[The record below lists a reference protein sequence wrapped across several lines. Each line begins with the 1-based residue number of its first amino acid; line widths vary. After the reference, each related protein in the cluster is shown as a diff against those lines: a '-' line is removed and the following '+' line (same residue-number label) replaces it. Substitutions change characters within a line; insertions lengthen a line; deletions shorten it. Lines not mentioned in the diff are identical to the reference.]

1 MTQGE
6 LSVIG
11 SAPRIFSRQ
20 ELRSRGITSL
30 DRIFAM
36 GSYRSSPLLR
46 KAIHTLKYKRVPAL
60 TDCLSRVLI
69 DVLQRDFVLSPEAL
83 FCPVPLH
90 VLRRFSR
97 GFNQAELIAQ
107 HMEEVTAIPMRPLL
121 RRVRPTGHQTWRG
134 RSSRLQAMN
143 GAFRVRRGSMIP
155 RHVYLVDDV
164 FTTGA
169 TLAECAKTLR
179 MFGAECVEAI
189 VLAYD

>member
-1 MTQGE
+1 
-6 LSVIG
+6 
-11 SAPRIFSRQ
+11 
-20 ELRSRGITSL
+20 
-30 DRIFAM
+30 M

-60 TDCLSRVLI
+60 TDCLGKVLTE
-69 DVLQRDFVLSPEAL
+69 VLQREFVLSPEAL

-107 HMEEVTAIPMRPLL
+107 YLEEATALPMRPLL
-121 RRVRPTGHQTWRG
+121 CRVRSTGHQAWRD

-143 GAFRVRRGSMIP
+143 GAFRVRRGSRIP
-155 RHVYLVDDV
+155 KHVYLVDDV

-169 TLAECAKTLR
+169 TLGECANTLK
-179 MFGAECVEAI
+179 MFGVECVEAI